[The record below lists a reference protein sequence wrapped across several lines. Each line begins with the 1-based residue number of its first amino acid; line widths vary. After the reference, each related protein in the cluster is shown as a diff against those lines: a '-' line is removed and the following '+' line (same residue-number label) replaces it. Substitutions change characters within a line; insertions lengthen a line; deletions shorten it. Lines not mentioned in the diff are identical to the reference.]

1 MTELLQEAF
10 DEVSKLPVEEQNT
23 MAQWILAELAS
34 ERKWDEDFASSADM
48 LERLAAEA
56 LEDYEQGKTMA
67 ITPDK
72 L

>member
-34 ERKWDEDFASSADM
+34 ERTWDEDFASSADM

-56 LEDYEQGKTMA
+56 LENYEQGKTMA